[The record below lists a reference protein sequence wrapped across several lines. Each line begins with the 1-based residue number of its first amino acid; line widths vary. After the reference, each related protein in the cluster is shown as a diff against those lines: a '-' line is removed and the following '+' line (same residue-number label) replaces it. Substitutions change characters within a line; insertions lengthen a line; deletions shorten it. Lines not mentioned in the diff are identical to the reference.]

1 MDIRSEDELRKPP
14 KAVIILM
21 QVIKWAFIVGLIIM
35 IGWMMLRGAYQ
46 KGTAKMKRYYFTED
60 AAALYEADQLEV
72 EKLLDFNDN
81 TLGRTFYIG
90 NIHYTAGI
98 SQFQFMLRYNKFNEL
113 IASTVAEH
121 GLHCFTFALVDNNGK
136 TYTEYEYITDHA
148 LMYGYY
154 RVAFS
159 GVDLSEAT
167 ELKVY
172 VFFDSGEAVSLSDA
186 INSCVVWYSDGYKED
201 YDLSRAEKK
210 SEKPHPAIEQGS
222 TDLTDNTTEE
232 GDA

>member
-1 MDIRSEDELRKPP
+1 MELRSEDELRKPP
-14 KAVIILM
+14 KVVLILM

-35 IGWMMLRGAYQ
+35 IGWRMLRGFYQ
-46 KGTAKMKRYYFTED
+46 KGTAKMKRYYFTEE
-60 AAALYEADQLEV
+60 AATLYAADQLAV

-81 TLGRTFYIG
+81 TLGRAFYIG

-98 SQFQFMLRYNKFNEL
+98 SQFQFMLRYNKYNEL
-113 IASTVAEH
+113 IQSTVEGH
-121 GLHCFTFALVDNNGK
+121 GLHCFTFVLVDDKGH
-136 TYTEYEYITDHA
+136 TYTEYEYITDQA

-154 RVAFS
+154 RVSFS

-172 VFFDSGEAVSLSDA
+172 IFFDGGEAVSLSDA

-201 YDLSRAEKK
+201 YDLSRTEKK
-210 SEKPHPAIEQGS
+210 SEKPDPAIKQGS
-222 TDLTDNTTEE
+222 TTLTDDTTEE
-232 GDA
+232 GDS

>member
-46 KGTAKMKRYYFTED
+46 KGTAKMKRYYFTEE

-81 TLGRTFYIG
+81 TLDRAFYIG

-113 IASTVAEH
+113 ISSTVAEH
-121 GLHCFTFALVDNNGK
+121 GLHCFTFALVDDKGN
-136 TYTEYEYITDHA
+136 TYTEYEYITDQA

-154 RVAFS
+154 RVSFS

-172 VFFDSGEAVSLSDA
+172 IFFDGGEEVSLSDA

-201 YDLSRAEKK
+201 YDLSRTEKK
-210 SEKPHPAIEQGS
+210 SEKPLPDIVQGS
-222 TDLTDNTTEE
+222 TKLTQDTTEE
-232 GDA
+232 GEA